1 MNVEFKDSRLVK
13 FGKIYVYIFFL
24 DTVNLWLML
33 GTFHKAGLVLFMHT
47 QSSSYTMCSKGL
59 FFLFKLPWVTW
70 DNQMVFRNRIQNG
83 MAQTVG
89 RISILMSEC

>member
-1 MNVEFKDSRLVK
+1 MYTF
-13 FGKIYVYIFFL
+13 FFL

>member
-1 MNVEFKDSRLVK
+1 MYTF
-13 FGKIYVYIFFL
+13 FFL

-47 QSSSYTMCSKGL
+47 QSSNYTMCSKGL

-70 DNQMVFRNRIQNG
+70 DNQMVFRNRILIKRRMEWHKQYG
-83 MAQTVG
+83 
-89 RISILMSEC
+89 EYPY